1 MIIRGLRMVYNRI
14 KEYRTKLNIQQTDLA
29 KALNIDRK
37 TIGRYEN
44 DKSCPTLEIGL
55 LMAKMLNTTVEE
67 LFILEPDNIS
77 AQGTDAGAQPA
88 CNDNIII
95 EVTRN
100 EWG

>member
-1 MIIRGLRMVYNRI
+1 MVDNRI
-14 KEYRTKLNIQQTDLA
+14 KEYRKKLNMQQIDLA

-55 LMAKMLNTTVEE
+55 LMTRMLHTTAEE
-67 LFILEPDNIS
+67 LFILKPDYIAAHGS
-77 AQGTDAGAQPA
+77 DALDQPA
-88 CNDNIII
+88 SRDEITI

-100 EWG
+100 ERRSTT